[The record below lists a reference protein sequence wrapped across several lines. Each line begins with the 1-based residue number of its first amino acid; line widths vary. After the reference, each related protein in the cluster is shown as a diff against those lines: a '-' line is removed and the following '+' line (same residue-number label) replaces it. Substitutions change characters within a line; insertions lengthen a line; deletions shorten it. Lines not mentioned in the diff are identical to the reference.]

1 MGKVAVIRDMA
12 AVTYAVPPPNYL
24 HTLLT
29 YRSFE
34 AMIYFL
40 YTGEITFAPL
50 SSDPR
55 HELPAEERTGDWS
68 IGRVPSPSAKS
79 MYRLADKVPV
89 TLLLAVHRLIR
100 FNSLQYDI
108 PALKEQAKAYIHI
121 NLAHCNI
128 IDEIFSS
135 FPIS

>member
-12 AVTYAVPPPNYL
+12 AVTYAVPAPNYL
-24 HTLLT
+24 HTWLT

-34 AMIYFL
+34 AMVYFL

-50 SSDPR
+50 GSDPG
-55 HELPAEERTGDWS
+55 HELPVEERTGDWS

-79 MYRLADKVPV
+79 MYRLADKVTSHAPPRRPP
-89 TLLLAVHRLIR
+89 AHS
-100 FNSLQYDI
+100 FQYDI

-135 FPIS
+135 FSIS

>member
-12 AVTYAVPPPNYL
+12 AVTYAVPPSNNL
-24 HTLLT
+24 HAWLT
-29 YRSFE
+29 YYSFE
-34 AMIYFL
+34 AMVYFL

-50 SSDPR
+50 GSDPR
-55 HELPAEERTGDWS
+55 HELPVEERTGDWS

-79 MYRLADKVPV
+79 MYRLADKVTSHAPPRRPP
-89 TLLLAVHRLIR
+89 AH
-100 FNSLQYDI
+100 SLQYDI

-121 NLAHCNI
+121 NLVHCNI

-135 FPIS
+135 FSIS

>member
-12 AVTYAVPPPNYL
+12 AVTYAVPPPNDF
-24 HTLLT
+24 HTWLT
-29 YRSFE
+29 YRRFE
-34 AMIYFL
+34 AMVYFL

-50 SSDPR
+50 GSDPR
-55 HELPAEERTGDWS
+55 HELPVEERTGDWN

-79 MYRLADKVPV
+79 MYRLADKVTSHTPPRRPP
-89 TLLLAVHRLIR
+89 AH
-100 FNSLQYDI
+100 SPQYDI
-108 PALKEQAKAYIHI
+108 PVLKEQAKAAIHI